1 MGVHAC
7 RRVNES
13 SIPTSTAPP
22 QPESTRGAPAG
33 GAPYPLRPRAADRP
47 SIPVCAGRLR
57 RPRQRTLP
65 DLGRGVVPAARRA
78 AVRQAVSYL
87 ASMLSSLT
95 LRIATAERLSWPA
108 LAAALPSAPADW
120 DEVDTAIARFTVT
133 ADELDGPLRRLLAKH
148 REAVLSGKWASRYA
162 WLEHWRAR
170 QRTLPRLEACERL
183 DAEVGQL
190 RAAGFTWTAIGALQ
204 ARSARNC
211 KRAPERLARLALER
225 AGRLTLARP
234 AEGIGTRAKR
244 TYSDPIYPGVLNVSQ
259 STETGGPERTRTG
272 PEYRPAA
279 EPATDFRAPRAA
291 GVRRAGYRSRS
302 SGRRGRPPE
311 FRALCRVVYGML
323 YRLNGWDRL
332 NVRNEFRPSP
342 AALRW
347 MRLQLQR
354 GCRRFG
360 LAESLIDEAIRTG
373 YRLWRNMNARRFR
386 ECRQFAQREEAGEGG
401 GSNAGTAP
409 AGSGSGP

>member
-1 MGVHAC
+1 M
-7 RRVNES
+7 
-13 SIPTSTAPP
+13 
-22 QPESTRGAPAG
+22 
-33 GAPYPLRPRAADRP
+33 
-47 SIPVCAGRLR
+47 
-57 RPRQRTLP
+57 
-65 DLGRGVVPAARRA
+65 
-78 AVRQAVSYL
+78 SYL

-120 DEVDTAIARFTVT
+120 DEVDTAIERFTVT

-148 REAVLSGKWASRYA
+148 RAAVLSGEWESRYA

-225 AGRLTLARP
+225 VGRLTLARP

-244 TYSDPIYPGVLNVSQ
+244 TYSDPVHPGVLNVSQ
-259 STETGGPERTRTG
+259 STEIGGPERTRTG

-279 EPATDFRAPRAA
+279 EPATDCRAPRAA

-302 SGRRGRPPE
+302 SGRRERPPE